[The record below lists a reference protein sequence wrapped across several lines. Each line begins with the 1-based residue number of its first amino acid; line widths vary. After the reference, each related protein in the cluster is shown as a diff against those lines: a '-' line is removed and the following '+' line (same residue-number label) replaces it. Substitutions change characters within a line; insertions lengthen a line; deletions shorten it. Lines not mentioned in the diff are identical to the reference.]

1 MMNFNSNKMHQILD
15 IDQSFVIETPLM
27 NLSFYNNTNILLF
40 NLEKMNGATN
50 YFQFF
55 LIAWTNGLLIPKTGV
70 GK

>member
-1 MMNFNSNKMHQILD
+1 MHQILD

-55 LIAWTNGLLIPKTGV
+55 LIAWTNGLLIPKTDV